1 MRETAD
7 NRQCAMETGF
17 VEVNGSMYYLHDDGN
32 APRGTMATG
41 KFEVD
46 GKTYITDATGRI
58 QSNAVVVHDGLAYAL
73 DTDGTVKS
81 GTLSV
86 STNETGAITKL
97 N

>member
-1 MRETAD
+1 
-7 NRQCAMETGF
+7 
-17 VEVNGSMYYLHDDGN
+17 MYYLYPEGGE
-32 APRGTMATG
+32 PRGTMALG

-58 QSNAVVVHDGLAYAL
+58 QSNAVVVHDGLAYAV